1 MLITLLSAGLLMGAY
16 FLLLYAGVGLIQDK
30 RFFSSAPRE
39 NLDAIPDRKPQR
51 FPGAH
56 ALGWALA
63 ALANRARLAVRC
75 RTALP
80 QKRRDWGVT
89 GSHQFGY
96 NKGAH
101 LRHFLLY
108 LPLSAALAGI
118 CTLF

>member
-56 ALGWALA
+56 ALGWALGVL
-63 ALANRARLAVRC
+63 ALLLFAGAFVLGGMGRRAPGLWLRGAVWAVPLH
-75 RTALP
+75 ALCHG
-80 QKRRDWGVT
+80 D
-89 GSHQFGY
+89 
-96 NKGAH
+96 
-101 LRHFLLY
+101 L
-108 LPLSAALAGI
+108 
-118 CTLF
+118 